1 MAAVGINL
9 QAQGMVGD
17 AVDSLGVRIARL
29 KARFKPGPRYT
40 DKDIPAFKREPEQ
53 EQVARVPI
61 FDRKNQQLGVRF
73 VHDSSG
79 VLHSV
84 TKPLVVGYVSD
95 AFADNL
101 AENTA
106 AAFNKAQEKAP
117 AVKAQIL
124 TLIQRTGKAGMIAED
139 VLEAFPSRRY
149 STITAR
155 ISELAKVGAIKANGT
170 RQTKY
175 SDSPATVWVDESVVL
190 DEAK

>member
-53 EQVARVPI
+53 VARVPI
-61 FDRKNQQLGVRF
+61 FDRKGQPLAVRF

-84 TKPLVVGYVSD
+84 TKL
-95 AFADNL
+95 ADHL
-101 AENTA
+101 AENTE